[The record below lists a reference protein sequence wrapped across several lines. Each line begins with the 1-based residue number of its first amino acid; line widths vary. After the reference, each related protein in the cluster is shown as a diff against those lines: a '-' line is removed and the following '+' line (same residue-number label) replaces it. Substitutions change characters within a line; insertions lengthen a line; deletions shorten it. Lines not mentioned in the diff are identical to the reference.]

1 MMPIAIHTRPLPLDA
16 FLSCPKFSIIPFS
29 QSRLPVDSHSLRPW
43 MGRPAVSPS
52 PENPALLQT
61 AMEELRKLNDDD
73 LVLII
78 SIMHRLNKN

>member
-1 MMPIAIHTRPLPLDA
+1 MMPIAIHTRPLTLDA
-16 FLSCPKFSIIPFS
+16 FTLFHSPNPDDQWTAIHCGHGRGVRP
-29 QSRLPVDSHSLRPW
+29 SLRS
-43 MGRPAVSPS
+43 RKT
-52 PENPALLQT
+52 PALLQT